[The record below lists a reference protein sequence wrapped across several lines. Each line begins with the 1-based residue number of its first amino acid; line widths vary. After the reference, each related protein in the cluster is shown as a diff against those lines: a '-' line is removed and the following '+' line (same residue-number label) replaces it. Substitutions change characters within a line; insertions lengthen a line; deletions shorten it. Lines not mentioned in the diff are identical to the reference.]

1 MPSTTLAYRA
11 TIGLIWALALWHS
24 WICRGLFIDGSA
36 FLMNIVRYSSF
47 FVFYLP
53 RVYAMVAAQL
63 PVMAGITLGV
73 TDLHQLGQLLSL
85 GLFAVPTILY
95 SLALMRAR
103 HDAVVL
109 AIVITAIAV
118 VFMTTSFFIV
128 GEYNTA
134 YGLTILIA
142 VRLVTARRLT
152 FADGLALLVAAA
164 FSIRVYEVFIYL
176 GPLLGAMT
184 LWQIRRFKP
193 RPIVPVLLH
202 LGAVACFVAAAVVA
216 VDSVLHPWSAEHLD
230 ETYVMALNFWQNLQ
244 FDLVFIPV
252 ATVAVWA
259 LVRPE
264 QLRTVRPYLWAA
276 VWVVLLAL
284 SPLLAF
290 TDTQLRPLARS
301 HYVARTV
308 CGLIIAAMVVFLW
321 CYTARKLDQWRV
333 RLALQDGAARRR
345 VLVFACL
352 ILLAMVPSDIFLSLS
367 WQSYLTSF
375 RQTVTS
381 HTGVVA
387 FEDTPMAQ
395 WPEVLLVE
403 NWTLPLQGLIL
414 RSKRGDGIVAPP
426 RTYTGWTPFA
436 PDDPPHLGRF
446 VWHD

>member
-63 PVMAGITLGV
+63 PVMAAITLGV

-85 GLFAVPTILY
+85 GLFALPTILY

-109 AIVITAIAV
+109 AIVIAAIAV

-134 YGLTILIA
+134 YGLTILVA
-142 VRLVTARRLT
+142 VRLVTARQLT
-152 FADGLALLVAAA
+152 FVDGLALLAAAA

-184 LWQIRRFKP
+184 LWQIWRFKP
-193 RPIVPVLLH
+193 RPIVPVLLY
-202 LGAVACFVAAAVVA
+202 LGAVACFIAAAMVA

-244 FDLVFIPV
+244 FDLAFLPV
-252 ATVAVWA
+252 ATVAIWS

-264 QLRTVRPYLWAA
+264 QLRTIRPYLWAA

-284 SPLLAF
+284 SPLLAL
-290 TDTQLRPLARS
+290 TDTLLRPLARS
-301 HYVARTV
+301 HYVARTAS
-308 CGLIIAAMVVFLW
+308 GLIIAAMVVFLW
-321 CYTARKLDQWRV
+321 CYTARKLDRWRV
-333 RLALQDGAARRR
+333 RLVLQGGVARRR
-345 VLVFACL
+345 VLVFAYL
-352 ILLAMVPSDIFLSLS
+352 ILLAMVPSDIFLSVS

-381 HTGVVA
+381 HTGVIA

-426 RTYTGWTPFA
+426 RTYTGWTPFP

-446 VWHD
+446 VWRD